1 MLLKISTDSLRQ
13 IGKLALVTPRIA
25 HQISHL
31 AAHFLSNYV
40 HMLNFFVADLYV
52 K

>member
-13 IGKLALVTPRIA
+13 IGQLTLVTPRIA

-31 AAHFLSNYV
+31 AAHFLPTV
-40 HMLNFFVADLYV
+40 IRILKFCIADMCA